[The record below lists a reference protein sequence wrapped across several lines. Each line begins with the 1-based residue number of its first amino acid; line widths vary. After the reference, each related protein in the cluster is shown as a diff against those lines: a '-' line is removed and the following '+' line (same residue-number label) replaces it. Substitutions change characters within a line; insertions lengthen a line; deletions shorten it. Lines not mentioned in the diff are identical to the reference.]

1 MSALMSSR
9 VTSRY
14 IVGFQET
21 NRIALR
27 RVSCFGHFLVF
38 FFFTVAVLGVD
49 SAFCDEFRRQK
60 YF

>member
-1 MSALMSSR
+1 M
-9 VTSRY
+9 TSRC
-14 IVGFQET
+14 IVGFQAT

-27 RVSCFGHFLVF
+27 RVSCFGHFLLF
-38 FFFTVAVLGVD
+38 FLVAVLGVD